1 MCINIKIVMSTKTI
15 SLSEDAY
22 DRLKALKKDKESFSD
37 LVKRL
42 CSGVKLRD
50 FYGVLSEKSAE
61 EIEKTIQEKR
71 EEHRKV
77 HEERINQLKE
87 A

>member
-1 MCINIKIVMSTKTI
+1 MSTKTI

-22 DRLKALKKDKESFSD
+22 DRLKALKKENESFSD

-50 FYGVLSEKSAE
+50 FHGVLSKDSAKKMEK
-61 EIEKTIQEKR
+61 IIREKR
-71 EEHRKV
+71 EEHRDR
-77 HEERINQLKE
+77 HERRIDRL
-87 A
+87 AGA